1 MRGRKRRKE
10 RRGLT
15 VHDMNEDVEK
25 KLITEE
31 ELDRAVTDI
40 AARIDAD
47 YDDSGRKLL
56 LLGILKG
63 SVVFMGD
70 LMKKIRRPV
79 EIDFMKVSSYTGT
92 LTRGRVD
99 ILLDLRRGDL
109 HNLDIIVVE
118 DIVDSGNTLSYLVNY
133 LKLKG
138 ANSVRCATMLDKPSR
153 RKVPFTPDYV
163 GIEIPDYFVVGYG
176 LDYDEKYRTLPYVGV
191 LKPEIYSTR

>member
-1 MRGRKRRKE
+1 
-10 RRGLT
+10 
-15 VHDMNEDVEK
+15 MNEDVEK

-70 LMKKIRRPV
+70 LMKKIRLPV

>member
-1 MRGRKRRKE
+1 
-10 RRGLT
+10 
-15 VHDMNEDVEK
+15 MNEDVEK